1 LGSRLRAALSTNAVD
16 RSLRIHVYDDERAL
30 ARAAANAFVASAR
43 DGLSK
48 RDRFT
53 VALAGGSTPKP
64 LYALLASEFREAL
77 AWNRVHFFWTDERFV
92 SPDDPES
99 NYRMAR
105 ETLLEPLGLPHENI
119 HSPDTGAAEPSDA
132 AERYQAAMRAFFGS
146 KLPRFDWILLGMGED
161 GHIAS
166 LFPGSSALS
175 QTDHLVMAVRDS
187 PKPPPVRLTM
197 SLPLLNAAREIHF
210 LIAGRRKRDAFS
222 KILRQDNAGLPAQ
235 HIRPSDGTVDWW
247 VDLEAANA

>member
-1 LGSRLRAALSTNAVD
+1 MD
-16 RSLRIHVYDDERAL
+16 RNLRIHVYDTGQAL
-30 ARAAANAFVASAR
+30 ACAAATAFVASA
-43 DGLSK
+43 GEVLSK

-53 VALAGGSTPKP
+53 VALAGGSTPKT
-64 LYALLASEFREAL
+64 LYALLASEHRDDL

-92 SPDDPES
+92 PPDDSES

-105 ETLLEPLGLPHENI
+105 EAFLEPLGVPHENI
-119 HSPDTGAAEPSDA
+119 HSPDTGGKPNDA
-132 AERYQAAMRAFFGS
+132 AERYQDAMRAFFGS
-146 KLPRFDWILLGMGED
+146 DLPCFDWILLGMGED

-166 LFPGSSALS
+166 LFPGSSAL
-175 QTDHLVMAVRDS
+175 QETERLVMAVYET

-197 SLPLLNAAREIHF
+197 TLPLLNAAREIHF

-222 KILRQDNAGLPAQ
+222 KILRQDNSHLPAQ
-235 HIRPSDGTVDWW
+235 QIRPIDGTVDWW